1 MYVLNFREDCD
12 MGGQGGGLMVSIF
25 RRKKAPKDSSNSRC
39 FQSMYYCMLKGV
51 RQTFSWL
58 RKSDTRYHCILC
70 FVNNLNVG
78 FCLSEVKVAVFCIAN
93 GFFILL
99 GIER

>member
-1 MYVLNFREDCD
+1 
-12 MGGQGGGLMVSIF
+12 MGGQGGGLMVSIL

-58 RKSDTRYHCILC
+58 RKSDISYHCILC

>member
-1 MYVLNFREDCD
+1 

-39 FQSMYYCMLKGV
+39 FQSMYYCMLKEGV

-58 RKSDTRYHCILC
+58 RKSDISYHCILC

-78 FCLSEVKVAVFCIAN
+78 FCLSEVKVAVFCIAK

>member
-1 MYVLNFREDCD
+1 
-12 MGGQGGGLMVSIF
+12 MGGQGGGLMVSIL

-58 RKSDTRYHCILC
+58 RKSDISYHCILC

-78 FCLSEVKVAVFCIAN
+78 FCLSEVKVAVFLHCKWI
-93 GFFILL
+93 FYFI
-99 GIER
+99 GD